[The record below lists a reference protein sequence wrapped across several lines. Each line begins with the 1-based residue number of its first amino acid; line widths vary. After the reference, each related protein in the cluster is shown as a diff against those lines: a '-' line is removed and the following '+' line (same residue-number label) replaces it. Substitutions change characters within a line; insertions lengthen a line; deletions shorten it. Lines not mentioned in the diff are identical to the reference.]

1 MAKENNMDMNDID
14 DTLEIIN
21 HQDVEATYGKQE
33 PVVGGSGE
41 GLRDFVDDEE
51 DMIDAPDPEW
61 EDDYDFGSVDGGV

>member
-1 MAKENNMDMNDID
+1 MAKEKNMDMNDID
-14 DTLEIIN
+14 DTLEVIN
-21 HQDVEATYGKQE
+21 QQDVEATNGKQE